1 MAIIVIVIAIILS
14 VIANSLIW
22 IKDQLVHIN
31 YNDFEYP
38 SFESLKYIQ
47 EYYMISNCLHVIWIN
62 YYLDSYV
69 VENLCMENVFWIHIL
84 IYYTYMYL
92 SFIHFSKK
100 KYFMSFFH
108 KCIYYFYFFAYYW
121 MYCSILVCI
130 IMYCVLSKSNDMFVD
145 TLCLFCFYLKMMAG
159 ASRKLHHWVD
169 KHNLRHFLWC
179 HLG

>member
-1 MAIIVIVIAIILS
+1 MHIDNFWQYISTLNDFFFLQCHSNYMNYFCILWED
-14 VIANSLIW
+14 NIW

-92 SFIHFSKK
+92 SLIHFSKK
-100 KYFMSFFH
+100 YFISTNVF
-108 KCIYYFYFFAYYW
+108 IISISLLTTE
-121 MYCSILVCI
+121 CSIAA
-130 IMYCVLSKSNDMFVD
+130 Y
-145 TLCLFCFYLKMMAG
+145 
-159 ASRKLHHWVD
+159 
-169 KHNLRHFLWC
+169 
-179 HLG
+179 